1 VPWCCYAV
9 GPGRGAAD
17 VFLFQMVVVFRGKT
31 GRRRRGREGGRTE
44 EEEEEEEER
53 SGGEEKEAPGAKGR
67 GKTAGLRGAGWG
79 KGGSGQPTTPITP
92 PRPSSQGPKSA
103 QLPFWI
109 FVARAVGSSP
119 IAPQ

>member
-1 VPWCCYAV
+1 VLKEWRV
-9 GPGRGAAD
+9 GGIDRAM
-17 VFLFQMVVVFRGKT
+17 QKNGKGGEGEGGQT
-31 GRRRRGREGGRTE
+31 ARRRRRRRRRAAARKKRGPLGQE
-44 EEEEEEEER
+44 
-53 SGGEEKEAPGAKGR
+53 GR